1 VTLLLDFF
9 DAAWPGL
16 LLVWLSGVFVYI
28 AWHQRP
34 FLEQRW
40 QEIRQGEW
48 LRAAGTTALGLLAV
62 LWWSVFLAAGVALV
76 IAVIMW
82 LVYRSGL
89 GG

>member
-16 LLVWLSGVFVYI
+16 LLIWSGVLVYI
-28 AWHQRP
+28 AWQQRP
-34 FLEQRW
+34 FLEQRR

-48 LRAAGTTALGLLAV
+48 LRAAGITALGLIAV
-62 LWWSVFLAAGVALV
+62 LWWSVFLAAVVALV
-76 IAVIMW
+76 VAIILW